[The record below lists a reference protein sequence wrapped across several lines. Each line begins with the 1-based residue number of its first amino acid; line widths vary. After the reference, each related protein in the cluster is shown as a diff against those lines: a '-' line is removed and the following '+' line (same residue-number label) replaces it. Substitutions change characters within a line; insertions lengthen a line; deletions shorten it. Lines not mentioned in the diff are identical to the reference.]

1 MASPKTENPVSPSI
15 AIELTA
21 NGISRYINDGSNK
34 VVIAEFRE
42 SLNFKNVKS
51 VKAFANRL
59 NELEISDE
67 TKERRDTFWTIGIPD
82 NCSQEVRKEIIKAVE
97 DFRFPTA
104 GTPEQANLE
113 DIHIA
118 HQHTDHSRNPPP
130 PIRLI
135 NRSTA
140 GAISYLQSLR
150 DQERLNSSS
159 EADVEPY
166 LPDRHFLVMFV
177 ENRQVFGAEFKTDD
191 GVVQQI
197 KSYVFDDKHFETFI
211 EKMEKAEDV
220 ETRFSS
226 LNSLWTIIAND
237 VLNAKSKSDSKGNS
251 EHTKI
256 PAVFTYNSI
265 SYLINNSQI
274 SMIPQQFVNTPEDK
288 FSLFP
293 SINGKHQL
301 WPDPTKFILK
311 GINVKTRMLAG
322 DADMIDY
329 DVSSGFVGEAIIE
342 CKKKFK
348 ASLIRDGEKLP
359 IHRTIFKARKPI
371 KFQIDYDYFGSYKGN
386 QDEFICKVD
395 DNGIIINIDSDKLI
409 SVAKEDS

>member
-1 MASPKTENPVSPSI
+1 MASPKIVTPVSPSI

-21 NGISRYINDGSNK
+21 DGVSRYINDGSNK
-34 VVIAEFRE
+34 IVTAVFRQ
-42 SLNFKNVKS
+42 SLNFKNVRS
-51 VKAFANRL
+51 VNSFANRL
-59 NELEISDE
+59 QELEISDE

-97 DFRFPTA
+97 AFRLPTA
-104 GTPEQANLE
+104 RTPEQANLE
-113 DIHIA
+113 DIH
-118 HQHTDHSRNPPP
+118 QHTDDNSRKPPP

-150 DQERLNSSS
+150 DQERSENSS
-159 EADVEPY
+159 ETDVEPY

-177 ENRQVFGAEFKTDD
+177 ENRHVYGAEFKTVD

-197 KSYVFDDKHFETFI
+197 KSYVFDEKYFETQIENI
-211 EKMEKAEDV
+211 EKADDP
-220 ETRFSS
+220 ETRFSN
-226 LNSLWTIIAND
+226 LTNLWTHIVND
-237 VLNAKSKSDSKGNS
+237 GINPKNKYQ
-251 EHTKI
+251 HTKI
-256 PAVFTYNSI
+256 SVVFTYNFTSF
-265 SYLINNSQI
+265 LINDGKLYK
-274 SMIPQQFVNTPEDK
+274 IPLDFVYSLEDI

-293 SINGKHQL
+293 SINEKQQQ
-301 WPDPTKFILK
+301 WPDPKLFILK

-342 CKKKFK
+342 CKNKFK

-359 IHRTIFKARKPI
+359 IHRTIFKAKEPI
-371 KFQIDYDYFGSYKGN
+371 KFQIDCDYFGSYKGN

-409 SVAKEDS
+409 SQLRIQGRLWGL

>member
-42 SLNFKNVKS
+42 SLNFKNVKN
-51 VKAFANRL
+51 VNAFANRL
-59 NELEISDE
+59 QELEISDE

-97 DFRFPTA
+97 AFRLPTA
-104 GTPEQANLE
+104 RTPDQANLE

-118 HQHTDHSRNPPP
+118 HRHPDNNSRKPPP

-159 EADVEPY
+159 ESDVEPY
-166 LPDRHFLVMFV
+166 LPDRHFLIIFV
-177 ENRQVFGAEFKTDD
+177 ENRQVFGAEFKTVD
-191 GVVQQI
+191 GVVQQM

-211 EKMEKAEDV
+211 EKMEKVEDV

-226 LNSLWTIIAND
+226 LSNLWTIIAND
-237 VLNAKSKSDSKGNS
+237 VFKAKGNN
-251 EHTKI
+251 EHPKI

-274 SMIPQQFVNTPEDK
+274 SMIPQKFVDSPEDK

-293 SINGKHQL
+293 SINGQL
-301 WPDPTKFILK
+301 QQWPDPTKFILK

-342 CKKKFK
+342 CRYKFK

-359 IHRTIFKARKPI
+359 IHRTIFKARESF
-371 KFQIDYDYFGSYKGN
+371 KFQIDYEYFGSYKGR

-409 SVAKEDS
+409 SAAKEDL

>member
-1 MASPKTENPVSPSI
+1 MASPKTETPVSPSI

-34 VVIAEFRE
+34 VIIAEFRE

-51 VKAFANRL
+51 VNAFANRL
-59 NELEISDE
+59 HELEISDE
-67 TKERRDTFWTIGIPD
+67 TKERRDTYWTIGIPD

-97 DFRFPTA
+97 AFRLPTA
-104 GTPEQANLE
+104 RTPEQANLE
-113 DIHIA
+113 DIHVA
-118 HQHTDHSRNPPP
+118 NQHIDNSRKPPP
-130 PIRLI
+130 VRLI

-140 GAISYLQSLR
+140 GAISYLQSIR

-177 ENRQVFGAEFKTDD
+177 ENRQIFGAEFKTVD

-197 KSYVFDDKHFETFI
+197 KSYVFDDKHFEAFI

-220 ETRFSS
+220 ETLSSS
-226 LNSLWTIIAND
+226 LNSLWIIIAND
-237 VLNAKSKSDSKGNS
+237 VFKAMGKSDPKGNS

-265 SYLINNSQI
+265 SYLIKNSQI
-274 SMIPQQFVNTPEDK
+274 TMIPQQFVNSPEDK

-293 SINGKHQL
+293 SINGKHQI
-301 WPDPTKFILK
+301 WPDPNKFILK

-342 CKKKFK
+342 CKNRFK

-359 IHRTIFKARKPI
+359 IHRTIFKAKELI
-371 KFQIDYDYFGSYKGN
+371 TFQIDYDFFGSYTGN

-395 DNGIIINIDSDKLI
+395 VNGIIINIHSDKLI